1 MCSAESAI
9 FLSFHSIWMSFLF
22 FCHVVVT
29 LFAFC
34 TCQCDFYTHNSHLQW
49 LIYFSVLGTKKRPI
63 SSRPFT
69 ISYSICLVKCFSHHF
84 LHFFVTV
91 QPCTDYWN
99 RCEGAC
105 SQSNVFHNLYM
116 AFCHKRVSS
125 YEVAEKKQSFGYEL
139 G

>member
-49 LIYFSVLGTKKRPI
+49 LIYFSVFRHKKKTYFI
-63 SSRPFT
+63 SLVH
-69 ISYSICLVKCFSHHF
+69 YSTFHFLSQALSHNFSHFFKFTLKGHPPPCNIRRFCYAVILSQVLITGIFF
-84 LHFFVTV
+84 L
-91 QPCTDYWN
+91 QPN
-99 RCEGAC
+99 G
-105 SQSNVFHNLYM
+105 L
-116 AFCHKRVSS
+116 
-125 YEVAEKKQSFGYEL
+125 
-139 G
+139 

>member
-49 LIYFSVLGTKKRPI
+49 LIYFSVFRHKKKTYFI
-63 SSRPFT
+63 SLVH
-69 ISYSICLVKCFSHHF
+69 YSTFHFLSQALSHNFSH
-84 LHFFVTV
+84 FFKFTLKGHPPPCNIRRFYPTV
-91 QPCTDYWN
+91 FRAKVLVRGIFFD
-99 RCEGAC
+99 
-105 SQSNVFHNLYM
+105 SQRRTF
-116 AFCHKRVSS
+116 
-125 YEVAEKKQSFGYEL
+125 
-139 G
+139 